1 MLKYILT
8 ILGTLAVLLGYYT
21 NDYMVA
27 NNGSYIMSVWIPF
40 LVTTIGIITLVGA
53 WMMDKGAD

>member
-1 MLKYILT
+1 MLKYILM

-40 LVTTIGIITLVGA
+40 CVTTIGIIALAGA
-53 WMMDKGAD
+53 YIIDRSTD

>member
-1 MLKYILT
+1 MLKYILA

-21 NDYMVA
+21 NDYMVV

-40 LVTTIGIITLVGA
+40 FATTIGIIALVGA
-53 WMMDKGAD
+53 YIIHRRIN